1 MNPHTFRHQILNLA
15 CLPFHHPRT
24 GFLNEPYNNLT
35 RQEKITRL
43 WLYNTHGS
51 IYNPRARCKDGVC
64 KMEFQ
69 VAIQDIDEI
78 TKQLSVTVP
87 QERVAKEYD
96 SSLKQVARTAHIKG
110 FRPGKVPRQMV
121 EKMMGDRIRYDVAN
135 KLINESLRQAYEEN
149 KLEVVGSP
157 DVELK
162 DVEPTKAMEFSAKVS
177 LYPQPTI
184 SNYKNRTV
192 SVVKRVVADKDVQ
205 DAVARIRDGKA
216 ELKPLEGRE
225 DAQKGDVIAL
235 SVSVST
241 DGGEFS
247 RGEPFVDELG
257 NGKLPKEVEDG
268 VVGMTKEQEKE
279 ISFVGGED
287 LSNAELRGK
296 SLTYKV
302 TLHGVFSKNLPE
314 LNDDFVKTLGMD
326 VETVDALTVKIREQL
341 VAQADEEV
349 KSESQGALLDLLA
362 KEHPFKV
369 PAVMVDDEIRGI
381 VARYGFAGRGANPE
395 DVDIT
400 PFRSQFEE
408 FATNRIRC
416 AIIVDQIGS
425 LEEVKVDEADR
436 DAMLQRIADQNGSTV
451 EQARKSLMDKSRIMG
466 FLLEVRR
473 TKILDHMMANTTVTY
488 TDAPATTESSAAA

>member
-1 MNPHTFRHQILNLA
+1 
-15 CLPFHHPRT
+15 
-24 GFLNEPYNNLT
+24 
-35 RQEKITRL
+35 
-43 WLYNTHGS
+43 
-51 IYNPRARCKDGVC
+51 
-64 KMEFQ
+64 MEFQ

-96 SSLKQVARTAHIKG
+96 SSLKQVAKTAHIKG
-110 FRPGKVPRQMV
+110 FRPGKVPRHMV

-135 KLINESLRQAYEEN
+135 KLINESLRQAYDEN

-162 DVEPTKAMEFSAKVS
+162 EVEPTKAMEFSAKVS
-177 LYPQPTI
+177 LYPQPVI
-184 SNYKNRTV
+184 ANYKNRSV
-192 SVVKRVVADKDVQ
+192 SVAKRVVADSDV
-205 DAVARIRDGKA
+205 DASIVRIRESKA
-216 ELKPLEGRE
+216 ELSPVEGRE

-235 SVSVST
+235 SVAVSA

-268 VVGMTKEQEKE
+268 VVGMTKEQDKE
-279 ISFVGGED
+279 ITFVGGED
-287 LSNAELRGK
+287 LPNAELRGK

-302 TLHGVFSKNLPE
+302 SLHGIFTKKLPE
-314 LNDDFVKTLGMD
+314 FNDDFVKTLGMD
-326 VETVDALTVKIREQL
+326 VETVDALTAKVREQL
-341 VAQADEEV
+341 VAQAEEEA

-362 KEHPFKV
+362 KENPFKV
-369 PAVMVDDEIRGI
+369 PSVMIDEEIRGI
-381 VARYGFAGRGANPE
+381 IARYGFAGRGANPDDI
-395 DVDIT
+395 DVT
-400 PFRSQFEE
+400 PFRAQFED

-425 LEEVKVDEADR
+425 LEDVKVEESDR

-451 EQARKSLMDKSRIMG
+451 EQVRKNLMDRSRIMG

-473 TKILDHMMANTTVTY
+473 TKILDFMMANTTITY
-488 TDAPATTESSAAA
+488 TDAPAVTESSAAA